1 MSMAE
6 RNGGYS
12 ITIAKFISN
21 TESVLYLIAALF
33 LVLMAVAAFFI
44 VTMDLSGLIFDGL
57 AILTIYTALNDLLVV
72 LIIAELLQII
82 VVFIQKHQLDLRLI
96 LAAGLTAMI
105 RRVLVFGV
113 ENIAWEEMAVT
124 AALIA
129 ILAAAIY
136 VIGREKIEFSR

>member
-1 MSMAE
+1 MAD
-6 RNGGYS
+6 RNAGYS
-12 ITIAKFISN
+12 GTIARFIGN
-21 TESVLYLIAALF
+21 AESVLYLIAAVF
-33 LVLMAVAAFFI
+33 LVLMAAAAFFI
-44 VTMDLSGLIFDGL
+44 VARDLYGMITDGM
-57 AILTIYTALNDLLVV
+57 AIDAIYTALNDLLIV

-82 VVFIQKHQLDLRLI
+82 VVFIQKRQLDLRLI

-113 ENIAWEEMAVT
+113 EDIAWQDMAVT

-136 VIGREKIEFSR
+136 VIGREKIEFSK

>member
-1 MSMAE
+1 MAD
-6 RNGGYS
+6 RNTGYS
-12 ITIAKFISN
+12 GTIVRFIGGA
-21 TESVLYLIAALF
+21 ESALYLIVAVF
-33 LVLMAVAAFFI
+33 LVLMAAAAFFI
-44 VTMDLSGLIFDGL
+44 VAQDLYGLIIHGM
-57 AILTIYTALNDLLVV
+57 AIDAIYTALNDLLIV

-82 VVFIQKHQLDLRLI
+82 VVFIQKRQLDLRLI

-113 ENIAWEEMAVT
+113 EDIAWQDMAVT

>member
-1 MSMAE
+1 MADK
-6 RNGGYS
+6 NTGYS
-12 ITIAKFISN
+12 GTIARFIGSA
-21 TESVLYLIAALF
+21 ESVLYLIAALF
-33 LVLMAVAAFFI
+33 LVLMAIAAFFV
-44 VTMDLSGLIFDGL
+44 VTRDLYGLIFDGM
-57 AILTIYTALNDLLVV
+57 AINVIYTALNDLLIV

-113 ENIAWEEMAVT
+113 ENIAWEDMAVT

-136 VIGREKIEFSR
+136 VIGREKIEFS

>member
-1 MSMAE
+1 MADK
-6 RNGGYS
+6 NTGYS
-12 ITIAKFISN
+12 GAIARFIGGA
-21 TESVLYLIAALF
+21 ESALYLIAALF
-33 LVLMAVAAFFI
+33 LVLMAAAAFFI
-44 VTMDLSGLIFDGL
+44 VARDLSDLIFNGM
-57 AILTIYTALNDLLVV
+57 AVVTIYTALNDLLIV

-136 VIGREKIEFSR
+136 VIGREKIEFSG

>member
-1 MSMAE
+1 MADK
-6 RNGGYS
+6 NTGYS
-12 ITIAKFISN
+12 GTIARFIGS

-33 LVLMAVAAFFI
+33 LVLMAVAAFFV
-44 VTMDLSGLIFDGL
+44 VTRDLYGLIVDGM
-57 AILTIYTALNDLLVV
+57 AINVIYTALNDLLIV

-124 AALIA
+124 ALLIA
-129 ILAAAIY
+129 ILSAAIY
-136 VIGREKIEFSR
+136 VIGREKIEFSK

>member
-1 MSMAE
+1 MAD
-6 RNGGYS
+6 RNPGYS
-12 ITIAKFISN
+12 STIVQFIGGA
-21 TESVLYLIAALF
+21 EIALYLIAALF
-33 LVLMAVAAFFI
+33 LVLMAIGAFFI
-44 VTMDLSGLIFDGL
+44 VAQDLSRLIFEGM
-57 AILTIYTALNDLLVV
+57 AIDAIYIALNDLLIV

-82 VVFIQKHQLDLRLI
+82 VVFIQKRQLDLRLI

-113 ENIAWEEMAVT
+113 ENIPWEEMAVT

-136 VIGREKIEFSR
+136 VIGREKIEFSK